1 LSRSRAFL
9 QHRVEQLPR
18 GLVATQALQQR
29 LAAEQVEQDEADV
42 VQRGGRGGHQRSTP
56 ARPGT
61 GLSAL
66 SRSSFQVLALPLSG
80 VVVRWPPR
88 GDVRRGARASASA
101 IAILAP
107 AGGTSATVTTS
118 ADSGPMVIARVACRP
133 KASWPAMAR
142 VASTR
147 SKRIGTLL

>member
-1 LSRSRAFL
+1 AFL

-18 GLVATQALQQR
+18 CLVATQALQQG
-29 LAAEQVEQDEADV
+29 LAAAQVGQDEAAV
-42 VQRGGRGGHQRSTP
+42 VQRAGIGGHQRSTP
-56 ARPGT
+56 ARPGP
-61 GLSAL
+61 GLGAL
-66 SRSSFQVLALPLSG
+66 SPSSSQVLALPLSA
-80 VVVRWPPR
+80 VVVRLPPR
-88 GDVRRGARASASA
+88 WYVTRAPRASASA

-118 ADSGPMVIARVACRP
+118 ADSGPMVIAGVACRP